1 MVDLATL
8 DIPRP
13 DITDRDL
20 AGFWEGTAAGELR
33 VPRSNVTGEYIWPPR
48 PSSVGVAD
56 FDLEW
61 VKVSSSGELFTWTVV
76 HQTGLQGYSGI
87 TPYAVA
93 VVQLDDLPVRMVAYA
108 DFDPADLVAGMRL
121 TAGFVDVGDDI
132 HLLVWRKDAS

>member
-1 MVDLATL
+1 MIDLATL

-33 VPRSNVTGEYIWPPR
+33 VPRSRVTGEYIWPPR
-48 PSSVGVAD
+48 PSAVGVPD

-61 VKVSSSGELFTWTVV
+61 VGVPSTGTLFTWTVV

-87 TPYAVA
+87 TPYGVA
-93 VVQLDDLPVRMVAYA
+93 VVQLDDVPVRMVGFA
-108 DFDPADLVAGMRL
+108 DFDPAELKAGMAL
-121 TAGFVDVGDDI
+121 TAGFADLGDGV
-132 HLLVWRKDAS
+132 HLLVWRKSEG